1 MENSVI
7 GQILTMIKEYI
18 FYLSML
24 SMIITSLSKLID
36 MYIQKHLNKME
47 KELTTKINKLEKE
60 VIGIKK
66 DINALMEI
74 YKNLNRRVERAED
87 YLIKGERK

>member
-1 MENSVI
+1 
-7 GQILTMIKEYI
+7 
-18 FYLSML
+18 
-24 SMIITSLSKLID
+24 

>member
-1 MENSVI
+1 
-7 GQILTMIKEYI
+7 
-18 FYLSML
+18 
-24 SMIITSLSKLID
+24 
-36 MYIQKHLNKME
+36 ME